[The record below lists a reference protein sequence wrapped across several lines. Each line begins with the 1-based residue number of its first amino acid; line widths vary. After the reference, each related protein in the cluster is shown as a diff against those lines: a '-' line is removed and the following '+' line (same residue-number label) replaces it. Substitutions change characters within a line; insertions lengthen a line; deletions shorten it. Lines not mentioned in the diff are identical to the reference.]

1 MLLKPNDNVN
11 ANDEKVK
18 QFNKTD
24 ISAFTINIV
33 SEEQMNIVV
42 NEIMEISLERNKQ
55 NYIC

>member
-1 MLLKPNDNVN
+1 MLLKPNDNIN
-11 ANDEKVK
+11 ANYEKVK
-18 QFNKTD
+18 QFKKTD

-33 SEEQMNIVV
+33 SEEQINIVV

>member
-42 NEIMEISLERNKQ
+42 NEIMEISLERSKQ
-55 NYIC
+55 NFIC